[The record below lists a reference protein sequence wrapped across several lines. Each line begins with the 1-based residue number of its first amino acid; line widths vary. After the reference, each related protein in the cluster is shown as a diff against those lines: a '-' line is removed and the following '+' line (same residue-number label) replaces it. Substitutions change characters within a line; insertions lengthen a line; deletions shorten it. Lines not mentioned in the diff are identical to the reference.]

1 MLFPRERYCGNIY
14 SLQKIGGGTSF
25 CISFKACNGFVAM
38 VVYMLL
44 ALKYND
50 PYIVSFTGSPN
61 HIKEEVLNYSKYV
74 VDNYVDK
81 NDLLTTCIDCFF
93 NTSSE
98 ELFEYIKNN
107 CAYIIDALNSACS
120 GDFHHY
126 VMHETYRIDIS
137 KICYENN
144 TDAYC
149 YNKLNEIDR
158 DIIMCEKNEFCKNI
172 LYTCRELAHSLSIT
186 ANALNWNSNRVGG
199 EVEIEPKKWFEWIL
213 VNIYMV

>member
-1 MLFPRERYCGNIY
+1 MLFPRERYSGNIY

-25 CISFKACNGFVAM
+25 CISFKACNRIVAM

-44 ALKYND
+44 ALKYDD
-50 PYIVSFTGSPN
+50 PRILSFTGSPS
-61 HIKEEVLNYSKYV
+61 HIRKELLNYSKYV
-74 VDNYVDK
+74 ADNYDGKHV
-81 NDLLTTCIDCFF
+81 LTTCIDCFF
-93 NTSSE
+93 NASSE
-98 ELFEYIKNN
+98 ELFEYIKSN

-126 VMHETYRIDIS
+126 IMHEAYRINIS

-149 YNKLNEIDR
+149 YDKLKEIDR

-172 LYTCRELAHSLSIT
+172 LYTCRELAHSLSIV
-186 ANALNWNSNRVGG
+186 AEALNWNANRTGG
-199 EVEIEPKKWFEWIL
+199 EVEVDDPKKWFEWI
-213 VNIYMV
+213 I